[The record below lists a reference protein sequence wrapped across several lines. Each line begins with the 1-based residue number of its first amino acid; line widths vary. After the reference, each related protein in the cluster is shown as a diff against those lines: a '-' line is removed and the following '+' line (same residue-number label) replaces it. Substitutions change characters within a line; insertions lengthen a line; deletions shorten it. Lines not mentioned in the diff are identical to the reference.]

1 MRTKR
6 IVALVTAGCLL
17 APLLSVAAEPREDG
31 DSDRA
36 HPGLY
41 VKDSAITTAVKTKL
55 AADQMKSLTRLK
67 VDTDRDGVVYL
78 SGRVH
83 SREAAD
89 RAVEIARNTDGV
101 RDVRNHIAVEP
112 EAR

>member
-1 MRTKR
+1 MRAKR

-17 APLLSVAAEPREDG
+17 APLLSVASEPRADG
-31 DSDRA
+31 DSDRD
-36 HPGLY
+36 HPRDY
-41 VKDSAITTAVKTKL
+41 VKDSAITTAVKSKL
-55 AADQMKSLTRLK
+55 AADHLRSLTRLK

-101 RDVRNHIAVEP
+101 RDVRSHIVVEP
-112 EAR
+112 DAR